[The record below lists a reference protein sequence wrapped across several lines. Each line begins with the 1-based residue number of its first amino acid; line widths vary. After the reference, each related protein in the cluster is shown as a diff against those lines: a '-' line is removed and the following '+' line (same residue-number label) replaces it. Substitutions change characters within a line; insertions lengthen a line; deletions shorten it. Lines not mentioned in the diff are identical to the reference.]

1 MTHSPEQVEEL
12 SSDLKDSSESGENY
26 RSLSA
31 TVTID
36 KQIL

>member
-12 SSDLKDSSESGENY
+12 SSDLKDSSESSENY
-26 RSLSA
+26 RSLAA